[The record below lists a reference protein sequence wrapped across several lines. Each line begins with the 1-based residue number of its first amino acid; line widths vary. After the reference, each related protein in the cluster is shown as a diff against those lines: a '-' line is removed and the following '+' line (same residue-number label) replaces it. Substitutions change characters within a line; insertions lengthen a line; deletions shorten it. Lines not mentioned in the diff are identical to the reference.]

1 MDTHAR
7 LQQILNEHGW
17 TEYKLSKQCGLAQS
31 TIGNIFRRNT
41 VPSIATLETIC
52 KGFGITMSQFFAE
65 NEMVEL
71 SPELKELFDNWVFQ
85 TPQVKASVLQL
96 LKSISSGSEQLSE
109 KAENEEE

>member
-1 MDTHAR
+1 MDTHEKLR
-7 LQQILNEHGW
+7 QLLKERGW
-17 TEYKLSKQCGLAQS
+17 TEYRLSKNCGLSES
-31 TIGNIFRRNT
+31 TLANIFRRNT

-109 KAENEEE
+109 MAENEEK